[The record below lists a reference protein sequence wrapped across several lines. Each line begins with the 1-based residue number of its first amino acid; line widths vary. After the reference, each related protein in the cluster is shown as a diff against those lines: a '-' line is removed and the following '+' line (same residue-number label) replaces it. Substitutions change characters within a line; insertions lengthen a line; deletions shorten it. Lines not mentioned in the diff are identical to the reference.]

1 MKFSRRYLI
10 PRATSNNS
18 MSKEWISVGRL
29 SLFSLSC
36 EAWFIPPHPE
46 ERHDSVDPR
55 FARRHEETEMNYA
68 STAHESRFF
77 PPRPV
82 HLLFRDLYYG
92 NSARTTSRLTFDNN
106 AGASE
111 KAACRGGGAV
121 ATGVATRPGEPLSGE
136 AHRWTRNSSA
146 YLSPPRF
153 RRAAR
158 CVASSRACPD
168 RRNPSELTTVSC

>member
-1 MKFSRRYLI
+1 MKFSRRYRI
-10 PRATSNNS
+10 SHATSNNS
-18 MSKEWISVGRL
+18 MSKEWISTVLASL
-29 SLFSLSC
+29 SLMRRDLFRV
-36 EAWFIPPHPE
+36 AVRHIPIVPILASPPWRNRNELRIH
-46 ERHDSVDPR
+46 R
-55 FARRHEETEMNYA
+55 ARE
-68 STAHESRFF
+68 
-77 PPRPV
+77 PPV

-158 CVASSRACPD
+158 DVWPPPAPVPIGET
-168 RRNPSELTTVSC
+168 RRS

>member
-1 MKFSRRYLI
+1 MPRRIIRCRKSEYPSYSLLSLSLVRRDLFRVAVRHIPRRGTIVPILASRR
-10 PRATSNNS
+10 
-18 MSKEWISVGRL
+18 
-29 SLFSLSC
+29 
-36 EAWFIPPHPE
+36 
-46 ERHDSVDPR
+46 
-55 FARRHEETEMNYA
+55 EETEMNYA
-68 STAHESRFF
+68 STAHESRL
-77 PPRPV
+77 V

-158 CVASSRACPD
+158 DVWPPPAPVPIGET
-168 RRNPSELTTVSC
+168 RRS